1 MLQNFS
7 KITFPAKRR
16 NLKLDLALNRC
27 FSDKNIIAA
36 RMHVQDE
43 RVLIRQRQKKNVRSV
58 SNYIRALISIS
69 MNSDPSPQQLHGAR
83 TKIRCCRERK
93 TQTLKI
99 PFAQDKSSIALYL
112 LDHVIR
118 ISLAVFCL

>member
-43 RVLIRQRQKKNVRSV
+43 RLLIRQRQKKNVRSV
-58 SNYIRALISIS
+58 SNYTRAHL
-69 MNSDPSPQQLHGAR
+69 NFNELG
-83 TKIRCCRERK
+83 
-93 TQTLKI
+93 
-99 PFAQDKSSIALYL
+99 
-112 LDHVIR
+112 
-118 ISLAVFCL
+118 SLPAAITRRADEN